1 MDKKEVLEFITKNP
15 IAFVATAESNKPH
28 VRAFGTYKADENGI
42 IFSMQSDKDV
52 YKQIVANPETEI
64 CYYADGVQIR
74 VKGQIETARL
84 GFESPEPY
92 AAITVLQ
99 IAATGY
105 ESDLSMA
112 MLDKVFKRQAN
123 SSRVVSHHSR
133 PGITV
138 PSQDNRKTT

>member
-15 IAFVATAESNKPH
+15 TAYVATAESNKPH

-74 VKGQIETARL
+74 VKGQMEQVTDMKLKEEIVEKRPFYKPGIEKN
-84 GFESPEPY
+84 GWDY
-92 AAITVLQ
+92 V
-99 IAATGY
+99 G
-105 ESDLSMA
+105 
-112 MLDKVFKRQAN
+112 VFKVAN
-123 SSRVVSHHSR
+123 AKATILDMKGPPTPAGASK
-133 PGITV
+133 IWI
-138 PSQDNRKTT
+138 DL